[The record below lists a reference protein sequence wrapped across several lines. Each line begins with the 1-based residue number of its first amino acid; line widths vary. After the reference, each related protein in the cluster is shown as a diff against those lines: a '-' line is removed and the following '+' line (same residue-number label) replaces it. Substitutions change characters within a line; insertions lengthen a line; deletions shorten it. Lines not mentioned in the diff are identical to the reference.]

1 MRWQCSENR
10 QCKSWTPQ
18 NGWHILVLCK
28 QRTSHTCSLKLITI
42 LLQYQLD
49 NSIEFHNSAEPST
62 TSCPLMP
69 GQLVNVLN
77 VPFHLSSGR
86 SRNDSVS
93 STSSELRTMNP
104 EDKFLNPPP
113 VPAPPPKL
121 SRLNTSPIFPQPTK
135 PSDNSTWSG

>member
-1 MRWQCSENR
+1 MRWQCEENR
-10 QCKSWTPQ
+10 KRKRWRTE
-18 NGWHILVLCK
+18 NGWHILVLRK
-28 QRTSHTCSLKLITI
+28 QHTCDTCSLKLIAI

-104 EDKFLNPPP
+104 EDKFLNPRP
-113 VPAPPPKL
+113 VPAPPSKL
-121 SRLNTSPIFPQPTK
+121 SRRNTSPILPQHTN
-135 PSDNSTWSG
+135 PSDSSTWS